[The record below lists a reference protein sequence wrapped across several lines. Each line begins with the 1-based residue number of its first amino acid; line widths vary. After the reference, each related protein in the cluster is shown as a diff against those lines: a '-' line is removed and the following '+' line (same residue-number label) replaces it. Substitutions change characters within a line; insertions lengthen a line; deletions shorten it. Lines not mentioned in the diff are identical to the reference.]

1 VLCVLGRQETR
12 AFFKADAPRR
22 PGALSPWIRLLLTLL
37 LFCLASELGWADDCS
52 SPEDAMDTIWMGPPL
67 KGIISVI
74 IAVAVNGQ
82 TILNQLLTLPGSATP
97 EAQDAPPPELRLEV
111 VTQDRRTD
119 LTPGAAEG
127 LWVYASIRARNAP
140 PPLVGAAFS
149 SISFSSSSGALA
161 LSGPQAAGSRRA
173 VYVRA
178 REPEG
183 DAPAP
188 SATLMVRA
196 VLAGQPVAAP
206 VVFTLG
212 GGYALEIRTSSAWG
226 SR

>member
-1 VLCVLGRQETR
+1 MLGGQETEPFR
-12 AFFKADAPRR
+12 RSDAPGR
-22 PGALSPWIRLLLTLL
+22 PGLASPWLRLLLTVLL
-37 LFCLASELGWADDCS
+37 VWLASELGWADDCS
-52 SPEDAMDTIWMGPPL
+52 SPEDAMDTIWMGPPI
-67 KGIISVI
+67 KGIVSVI

-82 TILNQLLTLPGSATP
+82 TILNQVLTAPGSKTTD
-97 EAQDAPPPELRLEV
+97 AQDAPTPELRLEV

-140 PPLVGAAFS
+140 PALVGAASS
-149 SISFSSSSGALA
+149 SISFRSSCEALA
-161 LSGPQAAGSRRA
+161 LSGQQAAGSRRA

-183 DAPAP
+183 DTPPA

-212 GGYALEIRTSSAWG
+212 GGYELEIRTSSAWG

>member
-1 VLCVLGRQETR
+1 MLGGQVTEPFPRQ
-12 AFFKADAPRR
+12 KAPGR
-22 PGALSPWIRLLLTLL
+22 PGLASPWLRLLLTVLL
-37 LFCLASELGWADDCS
+37 VWLASELGWADDCS
-52 SPEDAMDTIWMGPPL
+52 SPEDAMDTIWMGPPI
-67 KGIISVI
+67 KGIVSVI

-82 TILNQLLTLPGSATP
+82 TILNQVLTTPGSKTSD
-97 EAQDAPPPELRLEV
+97 AQDAPTPELRLEV

-119 LTPGAAEG
+119 LTPGGAEG

-140 PPLVGAAFS
+140 PALVGAASS
-149 SISFSSSSGALA
+149 SISFNASSEALA
-161 LSGPQAAGSRRA
+161 LSGQQAAGARRA

-183 DAPAP
+183 DAPPA

-206 VVFTLG
+206 VVFTMG
-212 GGYALEIRTSSAWG
+212 GGYELEVRTSSAWG